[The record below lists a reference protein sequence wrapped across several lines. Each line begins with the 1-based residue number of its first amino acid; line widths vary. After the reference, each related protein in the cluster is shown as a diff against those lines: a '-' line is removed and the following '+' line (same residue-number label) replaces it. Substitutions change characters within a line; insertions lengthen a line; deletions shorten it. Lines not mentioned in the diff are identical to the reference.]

1 MWSNYLQINYTNM
14 QYSLKI
20 NMKWMKEW
28 DKEWEVLHKSSK
40 QSLLEN
46 LQHNS
51 TQDDGSF
58 GKERALSFKV
68 IQMVEI
74 KMNMVDNQWLNSKIG
89 GNPCAYTSQPIE
101 YKLTCHI
108 RQKVS

>member
-1 MWSNYLQINYTNM
+1 MRQEM
-14 QYSLKI
+14 R
-20 NMKWMKEW
+20 
-28 DKEWEVLHKSSK
+28 SSPQKLK

-68 IQMVEI
+68 VRMVEI
-74 KMNMVDNQWLNSKIG
+74 KMKMVDDQLLNSKMG
-89 GNPCAYTSQPIE
+89 GIHVHAQVNQ
-101 YKLTCHI
+101 
-108 RQKVS
+108 